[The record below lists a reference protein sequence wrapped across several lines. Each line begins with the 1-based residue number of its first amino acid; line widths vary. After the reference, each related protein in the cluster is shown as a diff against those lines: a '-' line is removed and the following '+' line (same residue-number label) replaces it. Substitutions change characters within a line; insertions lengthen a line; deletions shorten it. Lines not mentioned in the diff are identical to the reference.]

1 MAEDWGYEDS
11 STDALAHL
19 ANLFDETI
27 DSTADDE
34 ELRVVNVD
42 GGGGGSS
49 DSFSQSDTVQIK
61 DTNNTPA
68 SGSASAVSLNLGD
81 FRKDIDAFYDV
92 SSTGGDV
99 FVEVSTDGNFA
110 GEEKSHTQLTD
121 VQTGGELFQ
130 IETVYQYIRMY
141 VGSGF
146 SDGNVNGLEIVSRGT

>member
-34 ELRVVNVD
+34 ELRVVDVS
-42 GGGGGSS
+42 GGGGSN
-49 DSFSQSDTVQIK
+49 DSFSQSDTVQIT
-61 DTNNTPA
+61 DTNNAPA
-68 SGSASAVSLNLGD
+68 SGSGSAVSLNLGD
-81 FRKDIDAFYDV
+81 FRKDIDAYYDV

-99 FVEVSTDGNFA
+99 FVEVSADGNFS
-110 GEEKSHTQLTD
+110 GEEKSHTQLSD

-141 VGSGF
+141 AGSGF